1 MNPLDKSVVV
11 IGHDEDVTISTRKKG
26 RSNTPPFTMIGRQAM
41 IKGQIQGFPLMKVLF
56 NSTKEELWFCELLWD
71 NLNIETNQAN
81 LNDLN
86 FDRTN
91 LNKISKVYGVL
102 SSKNLVKRVQR
113 GIYMFNPDA
122 IIYPASY
129 QATKKIWDS
138 LA

>member
-26 RSNTPPFTMIGRQAM
+26 KTNTPPFTMIGRQAM
-41 IKGQIQGFPLMKVLF
+41 SKGQIQGFPLMKVLF

-81 LNDLN
+81 LTDIT
-86 FDRTN
+86 FTRTD
-91 LNKISKVYGVL
+91 LNKISKVYVTLKEKG
-102 SSKNLVKRVQR
+102 LVKRVQR
-113 GIYMFNPDA
+113 SIYMFNPDA
-122 IIYPASY
+122 IIYPACYSS
-129 QATKKIWDS
+129 AKKMWDQ